1 MPVSASTD
9 SSRSSLRRLL
19 LAPDDLVEPPSL
31 DDVRVVDVPGR
42 SEQPRPLLER
52 QRLEQAPVADDR
64 LEHLG
69 GGFQPLDD
77 VVLRRRRYPLV
88 LTDGHRGRVATN
100 VSAYERVDMLAGEPR
115 ATRARAASMVARIVS
130 GGAPFSR

>member
-31 DDVRVVDVPGR
+31 DDVRVVDVAGR

-69 GGFQPLDD
+69 GGLQPLDD
-77 VVLRRRRYPLV
+77 AVLRRR
-88 LTDGHRGRVATN
+88 
-100 VSAYERVDMLAGEPR
+100 LASCSPI
-115 ATRARAASMVARIVS
+115 AIAA
-130 GGAPFSR
+130 G